1 MATQLDTLNRNFAI
15 KDKLHFVEG
24 AGGLLIAEVTTQY
37 GAATIA
43 LQGAHVMTFTPAGEQ
58 PLIWLSKFAKFGRG
72 KSIRG
77 GVPVCWP
84 WFGPHVSDP
93 KLPGHGYARTVDW
106 RLIQVQSLS
115 DDRVRLEFEL
125 EESSATRAQWPH
137 PTSVRNIITVGRA
150 LEVELVTTN
159 AGNTPVTIGD
169 AFHTYFTVGDVRQ
182 VSIHGLEGCDFLDK
196 VDGGQ
201 RKTQSGPVTIGQEVD
216 RIYLN
221 TGNSCEIRDSSMH
234 RRIKISSSG
243 SRSTVVWNPWIEKAN
258 KMGDFGPDGYLGML
272 CVETANAAEDV
283 VQLAPGQVHRLV
295 ARYEVAPL

>member
-1 MATQLDTLNRNFAI
+1 MATSLATLTRDFAI
-15 KDKLHFVEG
+15 KDKLRFTEG
-24 AGGLLIAEVTTQY
+24 AGGLLIAEVTTRH
-37 GAATIA
+37 GKAAIA
-43 LQGAHVMTFTPAGEQ
+43 LQGAHVMTFQPEGEQ
-58 PLIWLSKFAKFGRG
+58 PLIWLSDFAKFGRG

-84 WFGPHVSDP
+84 WFGPHASDP

-115 DDRVRLEFEL
+115 DDRLRLEFEL
-125 EESSATRAQWPH
+125 EESSATHAQWPH
-137 PTSVRNIITVGRA
+137 KTPVRNIITVGRA

-159 AGNTPVTIGD
+159 AGDQPITLGD
-169 AFHTYFTVGDVRQ
+169 ALHTYFKVGDVRR
-182 VSIHGLEGCDFLDK
+182 VTIHGLEGCDYLDK

-201 RKTQSGPVTIGQEVD
+201 RKQQNGPVTIGMEVD

-221 TGNSCEIRDSSMH
+221 TDNSCEIVDPALQ

-243 SRSTVVWNPWIEKAN
+243 SHSTVVWNPWIEKAT

-283 VQLAPGQVHRLV
+283 IQLAPGQVHRLV
-295 ARYEVAPL
+295 ARYEVTPL

>member
-1 MATQLDTLNRNFAI
+1 MATLLDTLNRNFAI

-24 AGGLLIAEVTTQY
+24 SGGLLIAEVTTQH
-37 GAATIA
+37 GNATIA

-58 PLIWLSKFAKFGRG
+58 PVIWLSNFAKFGLG

-93 KLPGHGYARTVDW
+93 KLPGHGYARTVTW
-106 RLIQVQSLS
+106 RLNQVQSLS
-115 DDRVRLEFEL
+115 DDRIRLEFEL
-125 EESSATRAQWPH
+125 EESTATRAQWPH
-137 PTSVRNIITVGRA
+137 RTPVRNIITVGRA

-159 AGNTPVTIGD
+159 ADNVPVTIGD
-169 AFHTYFTVGDVRQ
+169 ALHTYFKVGDVRQ
-182 VSIHGLEGCDFLDK
+182 ATIHGLEGCDYLDK

-201 RKTQSGPVTIGQEVD
+201 RKQQSGAVTIGQEVD

-221 TGNSCEIRDSSMH
+221 TGSVCEIRDPSLK

-243 SRSTVVWNPWIEKAN
+243 SHSTVVWNPWIEKAN

-283 VQLAPGQVHRLV
+283 VHLAPGQVHRLV
-295 ARYEVAPL
+295 ARYEVEQL

>member
-137 PTSVRNIITVGRA
+137 PTPVRNIITVGRA